1 MKDLLLIAIIA
12 GGGFG
17 LLFAYVNEMM
27 KKAGQIL
34 HLDEHSVGGKSIY
47 GPGISDLVSCY
58 CVHPCRRH

>member
-27 KKAGQIL
+27 KKDNYIAELQ
-34 HLDEHSVGGKSIY
+34 HA
-47 GPGISDLVSCY
+47 LVEAY
-58 CVHPCRRH
+58 TELELKKLGVMK